1 MEKFNKSF
9 NGNTKGIPTITEKIQ
24 SVSKMMDFHQQKI
37 QELKTPAQISFHS
50 GRIDF
55 LNEIREMLIDY
66 RTLKKKNYANL
77 QTKEKEF

>member
-1 MEKFNKSF
+1 MERFNKSF
-9 NGNTKGIPTITEKIQ
+9 NGNTKGIPPITEKIQ
-24 SVSKMMDFHQQKI
+24 SVAKMMDFHKQKI

-66 RTLKKKNYANL
+66 RTLKKKQYANL
-77 QTKEKEF
+77 QTEEKEF

>member
-1 MEKFNKSF
+1 
-9 NGNTKGIPTITEKIQ
+9 
-24 SVSKMMDFHQQKI
+24 MMDFHKQKI

-66 RTLKKKNYANL
+66 RTLKKKQYANL
-77 QTKEKEF
+77 QTEEKEF